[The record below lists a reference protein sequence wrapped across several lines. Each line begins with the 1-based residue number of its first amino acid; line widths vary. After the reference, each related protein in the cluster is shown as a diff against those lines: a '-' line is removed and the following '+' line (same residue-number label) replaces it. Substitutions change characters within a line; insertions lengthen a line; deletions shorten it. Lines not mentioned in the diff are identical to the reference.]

1 MGFRMRRISGMLSE
15 LRQPHIGEY
24 ATKTNA
30 IRAHRRRPAA
40 PWNGRRRAFEE
51 GFLRLLLT
59 VTDKDL
65 IAGLGQLGPV
75 LLQAVQNGDVAVV
88 HHRTAE
94 FLNVMGTGFLLLG
107 RSAVLLLLGHSPG
120 RNRQRQQGGNEERF
134 THCVPLILTAEI
146 LTTEIFL
153 TRIARG
159 ISGADYSDG
168 EGRRSDCEGH
178 RFRRAEALVNAAK
191 FAATISLNCG
201 PRTQISRST

>member
-59 VTDKDL
+59 VTDKNL

-75 LLQAVQNGDVAVV
+75 LLQAVQNDEVGVV

-146 LTTEIFL
+146 LVAEIF
-153 TRIARG
+153 
-159 ISGADYSDG
+159 
-168 EGRRSDCEGH
+168 
-178 RFRRAEALVNAAK
+178 
-191 FAATISLNCG
+191 
-201 PRTQISRST
+201 